1 MLNMCSNGN
10 GDLPWSTPLTPHN
23 LHYVQHLWAFNKNCQ
38 MHGQSFVSTITHDE

>member
-1 MLNMCSNGN
+1 MEIYHGRL
-10 GDLPWSTPLTPHN
+10 LLHPHN